1 VSEVTVMAKA
11 GLAGLDL
18 LEQKITKAAALIERL
33 QREKNEMAEANKE
46 LKEKIDSLYITNEK
60 LAKELET
67 LKTSKDSTKDFD
79 KTREEIKNKIEEML
93 VKFDGLEV

>member
-1 VSEVTVMAKA
+1 MAKA

-18 LEQKITKAAALIERL
+18 LEQKITKAAGLIERL
-33 QREKNEMAEANKE
+33 KREKNEMAEANKE

-67 LKTSKDSTKDFD
+67 LKTSKDSKKDFD